1 MTNSANP
8 HWVYNQTIKMFAAD
22 ALPPFE
28 DHDELEKHWGK
39 AWGID
44 NDVGQIRSILVHRPG
59 PEMNIVDASK
69 RISEIGS
76 FGDTQAGW
84 YFQSDTP
91 PDIPAMQQQHDGM
104 VKALQASGIDVFQ
117 VEGVD
122 TTRLKSCYTRDPLI
136 MVKGGAIVCRM
147 GARIRRGEEL
157 AITRTLAK
165 IGIPILRTISGS
177 GIMEGGSFTWINS
190 TTAAIG
196 VGVRVNREGAEQV
209 GEVLK
214 RQGVDLMIVELTGYD
229 IHIDVSFLMIDK
241 DLALVNP
248 FGLPYSFLEELKA
261 RGIRLIEI
269 DPQDDP
275 WINNSLAIAPGK
287 LLMPE
292 GATNRTFDSLAKH
305 GVTWTVVPYS
315 AMHKNGGGIHC
326 STTPLRRDSV

>member
-1 MTNSANP
+1 MTNDANP

-22 ALPPFE
+22 ASPPFE
-28 DHDELEKHWGK
+28 DAGELEKHWGK
-39 AWGID
+39 VWGID

-59 PEMNIVDASK
+59 PEMNIVDPKK
-69 RISEIGS
+69 RIAEIGS
-76 FGDTQAGW
+76 FGDPKAGW

-91 PDIPAMQQQHDGM
+91 PDTPAMQSQHDAM
-104 VKALQASGIDVFQ
+104 VSALEASGIEVFH

-122 TTRLKSCYTRDPLI
+122 NTRLKSCYTRDPLI

-157 AITRTLAK
+157 PITRTLAK
-165 IGIPILRTISGS
+165 IGIPILRTISGT
-177 GIMEGGSFTWINS
+177 GVMEGGSFTWLNNK
-190 TTAAIG
+190 TAAIG

-214 RQGVDLMIVELTGYD
+214 RQGVELLIVELTGYD

-248 FGLPYSFLEELKA
+248 FGLPYSFMEELKA

-269 DPQDDP
+269 NPADDP
-275 WINNSLAIAPGK
+275 WINNSLALAPGK

-292 GATNRTFDSLAKH
+292 GATNRTLDALAKH
-305 GVTWTVVPYS
+305 GVSWTVVPY
-315 AMHKNGGGIHC
+315 AAVHKNGGGIHC
-326 STTPLRRDSV
+326 STTPLRRDAV